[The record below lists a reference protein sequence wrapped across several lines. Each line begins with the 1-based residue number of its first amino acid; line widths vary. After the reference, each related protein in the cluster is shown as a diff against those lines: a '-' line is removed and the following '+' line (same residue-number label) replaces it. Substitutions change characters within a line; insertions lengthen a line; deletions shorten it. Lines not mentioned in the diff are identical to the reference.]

1 MILPNAVK
9 SISSK
14 LSKIFSIEAV
24 NLLKVEESIISAR
37 EGGKKLITVHIPNR
51 KGKLKNMTKDK
62 LKCYL
67 RVLVLVH
74 KLSSSFAFLFSS
86 FF

>member
-24 NLLKVEESIISAR
+24 NLLKVEESIISVK
-37 EGGKKLITVHIPNR
+37 EEKNPKLNHPHS
-51 KGKLKNMTKDK
+51 K
-62 LKCYL
+62 
-67 RVLVLVH
+67 
-74 KLSSSFAFLFSS
+74 
-86 FF
+86 

>member
-24 NLLKVEESIISAR
+24 NLLKVEESIISAK
-37 EGGKKLITVHIPNR
+37 EEKNPKLNLPHS
-51 KGKLKNMTKDK
+51 K
-62 LKCYL
+62 
-67 RVLVLVH
+67 
-74 KLSSSFAFLFSS
+74 
-86 FF
+86 

>member
-24 NLLKVEESIISAR
+24 NLLKVEESIISAK
-37 EGGKKLITVHIPNR
+37 EEKNPKLNHPYSKQKTEIDDYEYRQIKMLPSGV
-51 KGKLKNMTKDK
+51 
-62 LKCYL
+62 
-67 RVLVLVH
+67 
-74 KLSSSFAFLFSS
+74 SFGS
-86 FF
+86 

>member
-1 MILPNAVK
+1 MVLPNAVK

-37 EGGKKLITVHIPNR
+37 ERKK
-51 KGKLKNMTKDK
+51 
-62 LKCYL
+62 
-67 RVLVLVH
+67 
-74 KLSSSFAFLFSS
+74 
-86 FF
+86 

>member
-24 NLLKVEESIISAR
+24 NLLKVEESIISGT
-37 EGGKKLITVHIPNR
+37 EGKKPKTYYPHS
-51 KGKLKNMTKDK
+51 K
-62 LKCYL
+62 
-67 RVLVLVH
+67 
-74 KLSSSFAFLFSS
+74 
-86 FF
+86 

>member
-24 NLLKVEESIISAR
+24 NLLKVEESIISTT
-37 EGGKKLITVHIPNR
+37 EKKKTYHITCR
-51 KGKLKNMTKDK
+51 KLKLKTMNKDK
-62 LKCYL
+62 LKRYL
-67 RVLVLVH
+67 QVLVLVH
-74 KLSSSFAFLFSS
+74 KLSFSSVFLFSS